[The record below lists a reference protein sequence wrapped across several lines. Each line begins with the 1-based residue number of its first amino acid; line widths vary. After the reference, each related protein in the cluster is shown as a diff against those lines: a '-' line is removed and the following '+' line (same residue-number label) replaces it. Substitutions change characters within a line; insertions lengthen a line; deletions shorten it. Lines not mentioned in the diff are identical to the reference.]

1 MKNLFKMF
9 GFMIILLGLNG
20 CIGDDII
27 EDRVDP
33 EVRILNAID
42 TIEVNTEYQF
52 EATYFDNVGQE
63 ATNSIEWSS
72 SNENIISITS
82 EGLATAQ
89 ELGNVILSAEATSND
104 GEQVKTERMVIVG
117 NSTVVSSTDRTGSLQ
132 TTSSYALVG
141 DFTLEEDNGVL
152 KLSFEDNYNAST
164 ALPGLYVYLT
174 NNPNTT
180 SGAFEI
186 GKVEA
191 FSGVHTYELPNTIG
205 IMDYEYVLY
214 FCKPFNVKVGDG
226 QFDN

>member
-9 GFMIILLGLNG
+9 GFMIFLLGING

-27 EDRVDP
+27 QDRVDP
-33 EVRILNAID
+33 VVRIMNLVD
-42 TIEVNTEYQF
+42 TIEVNTQYQF
-52 EATYFDNVGQE
+52 EATYFNNVGQE
-63 ATNSIEWSS
+63 AANPVAWSS
-72 SNENIISITS
+72 SDENIISITTA
-82 EGLATAQ
+82 GLATAQ
-89 ELGNVILSAEATSND
+89 ELGNVILTAEATSDD
-104 GEQVKTERMVIVG
+104 GEQIKTESMVVVG

-132 TTSSYALVG
+132 TTSSYALSG
-141 DFTLEEDNGVL
+141 DFSLEEDNGIL
-152 KLSFEDNYNAST
+152 KLSFADNYNAST

-191 FSGVHTYELPNTIG
+191 FSGAHSYELPSTVG

-226 QFDN
+226 QFEN